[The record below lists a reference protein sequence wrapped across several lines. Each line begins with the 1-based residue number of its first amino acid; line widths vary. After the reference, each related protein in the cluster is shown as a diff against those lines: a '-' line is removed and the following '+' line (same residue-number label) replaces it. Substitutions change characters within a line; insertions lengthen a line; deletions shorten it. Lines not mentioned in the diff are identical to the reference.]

1 MHSPLCALQTATL
14 DAAHAHID
22 TTPVLTSLLQLFWEA
37 FPADGGSARTTYMF
51 AYSDAHPDRP
61 TFERLLDAY
70 FALLPAYQ
78 GLGPDGLDALKFKR
92 VLFGGFPCYADSP
105 LKPGGVCECECI
117 GTVD

>member
-1 MHSPLCALQTATL
+1 MQVLDYLC
-14 DAAHAHID
+14 HHF
-22 TTPVLTSLLQLFWEA
+22 LQLFWEA

-78 GLGPDGLDALKFKR
+78 GLGPDGLDGLKFKR

-105 LKPGGVCECECI
+105 LKPGKFQCTMGACGV
-117 GTVD
+117 